1 MLSVFNK
8 VVIIG
13 VGLIGGSL
21 AKAAKQKKL
30 FKDVVGIARNE
41 RNLKKGIDL
50 GAIDSYTTH
59 LTDGLIDAELVIVAT
74 PSGVIVDLVKK
85 IVPEVPK
92 GCIITD
98 VGSIKRDIVRGV
110 EGFIPDNIYFIGGHP
125 IAGKEDSGIDA
136 ACSSLFVGHKCILTP
151 TDKTNPNALQRI
163 KNMWEEVGSIVMLM
177 DMEEHDEI
185 FAAVSHLP
193 HIVAFSLINTIIR
206 MEDIK
211 EDIIKYSAGGL
222 KDFTRVAASDP
233 VMWKDI
239 FMMNRENILNSISYF
254 MSSIEELKKAIA
266 QGDSE
271 KLVSEFERS
280 RTLRR
285 SLKRVN

>member
-1 MLSVFNK
+1 MTPLFNK
-8 VVIIG
+8 VAIIG

-21 AKAAKQKKL
+21 AKAAKRKNL

-41 RNLKKGIDL
+41 RNLKKGIEL

-59 LTDGLIDAELVIVAT
+59 LTEGLIDAELVIVAT
-74 PSGVIVDLVKK
+74 PSGVIVDLIRK
-85 IVPEVPK
+85 IVPHVPN

-98 VGSIKRDIVRGV
+98 VGSIKRDIVKGV
-110 EGFIPDNIYFIGGHP
+110 EGFIPDNVFFIGGHP

-151 TDKTNPNALQRI
+151 TSKTDPNALQRI
-163 KNMWEEVGSIVMLM
+163 KTMWEKVGSIVMLM
-177 DMEEHDEI
+177 DMAEHDEI

-193 HIVAFSLINTIIR
+193 HIVAFSLINAIIR
-206 MEDIK
+206 MEDIR
-211 EDIIKYSAGGL
+211 EDILNYSAGGL

-233 VMWKDI
+233 VMWRDI
-239 FMMNRENILNSISYF
+239 SMMNKDNILNSISHF
-254 MSSIEELKKAIA
+254 LSSLEDIKRAIV

-271 KLVSEFERS
+271 KLVFEFEKS
-280 RTLRR
+280 KALRI
-285 SLKRVN
+285 SL

>member
-1 MLSVFNK
+1 VTPLFNK
-8 VVIIG
+8 VAIIG

-21 AKAAKQKKL
+21 AKAAKRKNL

-41 RNLKKGIDL
+41 RNLKKGIEL

-59 LTDGLIDAELVIVAT
+59 LTEGLIDAELVIVAT
-74 PSGVIVDLVKK
+74 PSGVIVDLIRK
-85 IVPEVPK
+85 IVPHVPN

-98 VGSIKRDIVRGV
+98 VGSIKRDIVKGV
-110 EGFIPDNIYFIGGHP
+110 EGFIPDNVFFIGGHP

-151 TDKTNPNALQRI
+151 TSKTDPNALQRI
-163 KNMWEEVGSIVMLM
+163 KTMWEKVGSIVMLM
-177 DMEEHDEI
+177 DMAEHDEI

-193 HIVAFSLINTIIR
+193 HIVAFSLINAIIR
-206 MEDIK
+206 MEDIR
-211 EDIIKYSAGGL
+211 EDILNYSAGGL

-233 VMWKDI
+233 VMWRDI
-239 FMMNRENILNSISYF
+239 SMMNKDNILNSISHF
-254 MSSIEELKKAIA
+254 LSSLEDIKRAIV

-271 KLVSEFERS
+271 KLVFEFEKS
-280 RTLRR
+280 KALRI
-285 SLKRVN
+285 SL

>member
-1 MLSVFNK
+1 MTPLFNK
-8 VVIIG
+8 VAIIG

-21 AKAAKQKKL
+21 AKAAKRKDL

-41 RNLKKGIDL
+41 RNLKKGIVL

-59 LTDGLIDAELVIVAT
+59 LTEGLIDAELVIVAT
-74 PSGVIVDLVKK
+74 PSGVIVDLIRK
-85 IVPEVPK
+85 IVPHVPK

-98 VGSIKRDIVRGV
+98 VGSIKRDIVKGV
-110 EGFIPDNIYFIGGHP
+110 EGFIPDNVFFIGGHP

-151 TDKTNPNALQRI
+151 TSKTNPNALQRI
-163 KNMWEEVGSIVMLM
+163 KTMWEKVGSIVMLM
-177 DMEEHDEI
+177 DMAEHDEI

-193 HIVAFSLINTIIR
+193 HIVAFSLINAIIR
-206 MEDIK
+206 MEDIRG
-211 EDIIKYSAGGL
+211 DLLNYSAGGL

-233 VMWKDI
+233 VMWRDI
-239 FMMNRENILNSISYF
+239 SMMNKDNILNSISRF
-254 MSSIEELKKAIA
+254 LSSLEDIKSAIA

-271 KLVSEFERS
+271 KLVFEFEKS
-280 RTLRR
+280 KALRR
-285 SLKRVN
+285 SL